1 MSLLTRLFPVACS
14 RLRIFICYAREDRD
28 LAKTIGQTLTND
40 GHDVFIDANSLR
52 VSTDFNEVIRRAIA
66 RAHRFVFLA
75 SPHSLAPGAYAQ
87 TELGFAQKRWPAPKG
102 TVWPI
107 IVDPSIDPTEL
118 PIYLRAVQVHT
129 PKGSIVADVAAEIDA
144 SRRVC
149 PSCLIGAAAAATL
162 VAAMAVI
169 AATGALAPTSFALHA
184 PQQVDF
190 RPVKKPGPDD
200 DWKASSVAVTL
211 IPVNY
216 VNDGGRTVRIVDET
230 LHLPVADKDVQF
242 KWFNEVEMR
251 SNCGA
256 DWLCTKTSVGAESV
270 KPQGTLR
277 RETMFT
283 PAQGQ
288 NLSWKALVDF
298 VCRSSADTLDVR
310 LSVQTSASQLSG
322 ATTQTRHATCRIDLK
337 AMREELQKKGCL
349 TDAERLPVRLSP
361 QCVK

>member
-1 MSLLTRLFPVACS
+1 VRLLTRLFPVACS
-14 RLRIFICYAREDRD
+14 RLRIFICYAHEDGD
-28 LAKTIGQTLTND
+28 LAKEIGQTLTND
-40 GHDVFIDANSLR
+40 GHDVFIDANSLK

-75 SPHSLAPGAYAQ
+75 SRHSLAPGAYPQ

-102 TVWPI
+102 RVWPI
-107 IVDPSIDPTEL
+107 IVDPSIDPAEL

-129 PKGSIVADVAAEIDA
+129 PKGSIVADLAAEIDG
-144 SRRVC
+144 SRSIR
-149 PSCLIGAAAAATL
+149 PSCVICAAVAATL
-162 VAAMAVI
+162 VAAIVVI
-169 AATGALAPTSFALHA
+169 AATGIFAPVSFALHA

-200 DWKASSVAVTL
+200 DWKTSSVALTL
-211 IPVNY
+211 IPINY
-216 VNDGGRTVRIVDET
+216 VNAGGMAVRIMDET
-230 LHLPVADKDVQF
+230 VHLTVADKDVQF

-251 SNCGA
+251 ANCGA
-256 DWLCTKTSVGAESV
+256 EWLCTKTSVGPEPV

-283 PAQGQ
+283 PAPGQ

-310 LSVQTSASQLSG
+310 LSVQTSTSQLLG
-322 ATTQTRHATCRIDLK
+322 ATTQMRQATCRIDLK
-337 AMREELQKKGCL
+337 AMREELQKNGCL
-349 TDAERLPVRLSP
+349 ADAERLPVRLSP
-361 QCVK
+361 PCVK